1 MELPATPAEYFHL
14 TRLSRSTAC
23 PGGNVTVLRRVLG
36 LGFREACPGGHRP
49 EKESTK
55 AAGAPVP
62 ESLTQ
67 QQLGTQPNLS
77 RFSVMKYVALSC
89 TGPDPPDQTEGRL
102 FFRTR
107 GRETQR

>member
-1 MELPATPAEYFHL
+1 MERVNQVVILSVGSGTVFPFRETKFANYGLITLAEYFHL

-62 ESLTQ
+62 ESLT
-67 QQLGTQPNLS
+67 
-77 RFSVMKYVALSC
+77 
-89 TGPDPPDQTEGRL
+89 
-102 FFRTR
+102 
-107 GRETQR
+107 